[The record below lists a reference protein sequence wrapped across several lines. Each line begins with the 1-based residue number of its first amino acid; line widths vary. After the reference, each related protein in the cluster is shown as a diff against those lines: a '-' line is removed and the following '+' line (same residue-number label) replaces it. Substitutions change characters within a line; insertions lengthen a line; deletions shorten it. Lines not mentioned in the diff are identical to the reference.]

1 MARITVED
9 ALPLVPNRFEL
20 VVLAAR
26 RARELSLGERPLVA
40 RDNDKNTIVAL
51 REIAAGA
58 VSPDAL
64 RGRIVE
70 QMASPPADE
79 RLPDP
84 EVIMDLA
91 SAGVAEED
99 GEGDDASDDGGPDGS
114 LAD

>member
-40 RDNDKNTIVAL
+40 RD
-51 REIAAGA
+51 
-58 VSPDAL
+58 
-64 RGRIVE
+64 
-70 QMASPPADE
+70 E